1 MKEMFKSINGQSLI
15 FMKEMFKSINGQSP
29 IFMKC
34 LNLSMANHLY
44 L

>member
-1 MKEMFKSINGQSLI
+1 MKEMFKSIDGQSPI

-34 LNLSMANHLY
+34 LNLSLANHRY